1 LKSWQVSW
9 WSRTQRAILIR
20 FGKTN
25 TQELICTFMI
35 TYSI

>member
-9 WSRTQRAILIR
+9 WSCTQSAILIR

-25 TQELICTFMI
+25 TQELIGAFMI
-35 TYSI
+35 I